1 MKSKIKTT
9 ITLFFAILGGTL
21 ILKYFG
27 YSLLFKSE
35 FNISDNIYEQAFIA
49 LFVAVLLT
57 FANGMRVNWSND
69 K

>member
-1 MKSKIKTT
+1 MKSKIKTI
-9 ITLFFAILGGTL
+9 ITLFFAIFGGTL

-35 FNISDNIYEQAFIA
+35 FNISDNINEQAFIA